1 MVKLIL
7 LISLA
12 VFAQSSATTI
22 SINAG
27 ENIQICDNSIEPC
40 SGKPTPTAEEIALIR
55 ESWPIVKKN
64 KNVFVEFVLEHF
76 RVHPKTQDLLP
87 EFANLAI
94 ADMPSNKFFVQ
105 LTETYVVMA
114 MQEIIDN
121 LDNAGVLTDLLQ
133 CLNSNWYVDYV
144 SLDRQNRET
153 LRIFYKVLESEMGDQ
168 LSEKTKAAWVKGMD
182 YAFTFLKMRPGQTN
196 VNSALATND
205 IALVRNFYTA
215 NRNNMAIVTKAL
227 MKMFGDH
234 PDSQKLVP
242 ALAGVPL
249 SQLAENEDF
258 QVLVHTCS
266 AVATF
271 IVTNLD
277 NEKILNHILV
287 QQTKPEHF
295 VSYIHPIHQLDE
307 VAHVILSAIKEEVSV
322 DEATSKALENVMA
335 YVNGIMAT
343 KVAANSDVMST
354 TESAVSAKDKA
365 LIRDDWVLIK
375 FNGRIAPK
383 IFLKMFTVHPETLS
397 LFPQFA
403 QVPVFELSENLDFM
417 ATSHSTMS
425 GLSFIINNMDDT
437 NSLTKLISKMNS
449 PNFFIPKPTAAVPF
463 EEMNRIVMGVLKEEL
478 GSAFTN
484 EHVSAWTSL
493 MSFVNQVLEI
503 NLAIRPITS
512 EEKLILA
519 DCMEMTKQNK
529 KFGANM
535 LLKMFLTHPNTQS
548 LFPNFARVPVSSL
561 ITKPEFLAFGKMM
574 ISGIEMLV
582 GTIDQP
588 EVLYQL
594 LGNKPYGQYFVADIP
609 IDLQLEET
617 SRLIIDAFDEE
628 LGLRFT
634 PITRATWKRAFLLVN
649 SIMKESI

>member
-1 MVKLIL
+1 MGDSDNFDSRFSHLCHDGSREHRHHRDPLSHGQWWIESRHRNTLASSGCQALFRSNDRVRAHVQAVPRVCVPKRFSTTSSSSKPNLSIL
-7 LISLA
+7 YPT
-12 VFAQSSATTI
+12 FTP
-22 SINAG
+22 SIN
-27 ENIQICDNSIEPC
+27 ST
-40 SGKPTPTAEEIALIR
+40 K
-55 ESWPIVKKN
+55 
-64 KNVFVEFVLEHF
+64 
-76 RVHPKTQDLLP
+76 LL
-87 EFANLAI
+87 
-94 ADMPSNKFFVQ
+94 
-105 LTETYVVMA
+105 
-114 MQEIIDN
+114 
-121 LDNAGVLTDLLQ
+121 
-133 CLNSNWYVDYV
+133 
-144 SLDRQNRET
+144 
-153 LRIFYKVLESEMGDQ
+153 
-168 LSEKTKAAWVKGMD
+168 
-182 YAFTFLKMRPGQTN
+182 
-196 VNSALATND
+196 
-205 IALVRNFYTA
+205 
-215 NRNNMAIVTKAL
+215 
-227 MKMFGDH
+227 
-234 PDSQKLVP
+234 
-242 ALAGVPL
+242 
-249 SQLAENEDF
+249 
-258 QVLVHTCS
+258 
-266 AVATF
+266 
-271 IVTNLD
+271 
-277 NEKILNHILV
+277 
-287 QQTKPEHF
+287 
-295 VSYIHPIHQLDE
+295 
-307 VAHVILSAIKEEVSV
+307 
-322 DEATSKALENVMA
+322 
-335 YVNGIMAT
+335 MAT

-449 PNFFIPKPTAAVPF
+449 PNLFIPKPTAAVPF